1 MRDLSKISFGAT
13 AAVTSCLA
21 LMIGLI
27 QLGVSSRG
35 LVGAL
40 LVIGLADNI
49 ADSLG
54 IHVYSESRTKAY
66 STLNT
71 LTNYFTRFGITLV
84 FIAFVLFLPVPYAIA
99 ASVIL
104 GLAVIAVL
112 SYFIAK
118 SRGIN
123 PHGAVAE
130 HLVIAALVLV
140 VSLIVGASIKAWF
153 PA

>member
-54 IHVYSESRTKAY
+54 IHIY
-66 STLNT
+66 
-71 LTNYFTRFGITLV
+71 
-84 FIAFVLFLPVPYAIA
+84 
-99 ASVIL
+99 
-104 GLAVIAVL
+104 
-112 SYFIAK
+112 
-118 SRGIN
+118 
-123 PHGAVAE
+123 
-130 HLVIAALVLV
+130 
-140 VSLIVGASIKAWF
+140 
-153 PA
+153 